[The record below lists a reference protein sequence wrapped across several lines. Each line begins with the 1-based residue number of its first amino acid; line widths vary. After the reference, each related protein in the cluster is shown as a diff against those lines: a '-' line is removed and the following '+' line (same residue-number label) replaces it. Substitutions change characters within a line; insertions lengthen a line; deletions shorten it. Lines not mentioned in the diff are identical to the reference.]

1 LWGNWISILWRILFN
16 CSTSSLRQLHP
27 TQTYPNSIKLII
39 INLQIP
45 QKIYVFQSNHNSL
58 LLNIFSLLNIVS
70 SLNLDSNWHMCL
82 SCQQNNIRGRQD
94 NHNNAK
100 QKDTTTSTKTMTLSV
115 IVAFLHYFKSLKP
128 KP

>member
-1 LWGNWISILWRILFN
+1 LWENWIPILWRILFN
-16 CSTSSLRQLHP
+16 CSISSLRQLHP
-27 TQTYPNSIKLII
+27 RQTHPNSIKLII

-45 QKIYVFQSNHNSL
+45 QKNYVFQSNHNSL
-58 LLNIFSLLNIVS
+58 LLNIFSFLNIAS
-70 SLNLDSNWHMCL
+70 SLNLVSNWHMCL
-82 SCQQNNIRGRQD
+82 SGQQNNTRGRQD